1 MAKQTINT
9 GTIAN
14 DGTGD
19 TLRTA
24 GTKIN
29 ANFTELYNIVAGG
42 GAGVS
47 QLTDSG
53 LDIIGVSSRTK
64 LGATDPGSNDILI
77 NFPDSSGNVVIDTA
91 TQTLTNKTI
100 DSADINHPLVHDLRL
115 RDLDEDA
122 IFTIIP
128 AHITSDTNIRIPA
141 LADSDTLVFN
151 NQTATLTNKTLT
163 TPTIKRPNVQEWLAD
178 SLGEPVVS
186 FTATGST
193 RNRIR
198 VQSVTSGSAPVISTL
213 GSSDTNINLNINA
226 KGSGSVQLSKPAYSS
241 ATYANGTTVSSSVGT
256 VVLTG
261 GATGT
266 VIMPDGT
273 TQGEQVNV
281 LRRSGTGQ
289 VLLSMTTFAQGS
301 TGIYFDANDTATL
314 VWDGTTGWNVTGGY
328 GYAIDSANGAPFF
341 GTV

>member
-9 GTIAN
+9 GTVAN

-29 ANFTELYNIVAGG
+29 ANFTELYNILGG
-42 GAGVS
+42 GS
-47 QLTDSG
+47 PNTSILTDSG
-53 LDIIGVSSRTK
+53 LDIVGTVYRTK
-64 LGATDPGSNDILI
+64 IGAIEGNSEI
-77 NFPDSSGNVVIDTA
+77 NIDFPDSSGEVVVDTA

-100 DSADINHPLVHDLRL
+100 DSANINHPLVHDLRL

-128 AHITSDTNIRIPA
+128 AHIASDTIIRIPA

-151 NQTATLTNKTLT
+151 DQTATLTNKTLT
-163 TPTIKRPNVQEWLAD
+163 TPSIKRPNIQEWLAD
-178 SLGEPVVS
+178 SLGEPVIS

-198 VQSVTSGSAPVISTL
+198 VQSVASGSNPVISTL

-241 ATYANGTTVSSSVGT
+241 ATAANGSTASTSAGT
-256 VVLTG
+256 IVLTG
-261 GATGT
+261 AATGT

-281 LRRSGTGQ
+281 LRRGGSGQ

-328 GYAIDSANGAPFF
+328 GYAVDSANGAPFF

>member
-9 GTIAN
+9 GTVAN

-29 ANFTELYNIVAGG
+29 ANFTELYNILGG
-42 GAGVS
+42 GS
-47 QLTDSG
+47 PNTSILTDSG
-53 LDIIGVSSRTK
+53 LDIIGTVYRTK
-64 LGATDPGSNDILI
+64 IGAVEGNSEI
-77 NFPDSSGNVVIDTA
+77 NIDFPDSSGEVVVDTA
-91 TQTLTNKTI
+91 TQTLTNKTLTTPH
-100 DSADINHPLVHDLRL
+100 INSPIVDLLRL
-115 RDLDEDA
+115 HDA
-122 IFTIIP
+122 DSSHYYSINAENITQNVVVHLPTI
-128 AHITSDTNIRIPA
+128 
-141 LADSDTLVFN
+141 ADSDTFVLN
-151 NQTATLTNKTLT
+151 KKTATLTNKTLT
-163 TPTIKRPNVQEWLAD
+163 TPTIKRPNIQEWLAD
-178 SLGEPVVS
+178 SLGEPVIS

-198 VQSVTSGSAPVISTL
+198 VQSVASGSNPVISTL

-241 ATYANGTTVSSSVGT
+241 ATVANGATASSSVGT
-256 VVLTG
+256 IVLTG
-261 GATGT
+261 AATGT